1 MKYLFLVIALFIGPV
16 CMAHSDENFI
26 KSDLFGN
33 LGERDKAAILIIHFG
48 TTHDDTR
55 VLTIDAINAKMKE
68 AFPGIEVREAWTS
81 RIILKKLKERG
92 VERLNPAQAL
102 IQLHEQGYTH
112 ILIQSTNIIE
122 GTEMKELRREVE
134 GLSLNFKDIRVGNPL
149 LYAPED
155 YTVVVK
161 AITEAMNQADR
172 GGQKLLVGHGTPD
185 PATASYAMFDYMLKA
200 EGHPEYHVGTV
211 EGYPEYEDALRLLK
225 NGKSKTLT
233 LAPLMFVAGDHA
245 KNDIAGEWKENLEK
259 QGYKVN
265 LYLKGLG
272 ENPTVQQLFIH
283 MPGLLPD
290 IKRWIWL
297 PGKRGICREN
307 KGRFFLRKPAKRIM
321 DRCQWTMDNYWKL
334 GFHQKI
340 KKGRKMRKE
349 NENKIIDNQHNI
361 SYSSGI
367 LFHCQLTRCP
377 QGSMTL

>member
-1 MKYLFLVIALFIGPV
+1 MKWITLLFVLVFETIL
-16 CMAHSDENFI
+16 CMAHFDNFI
-26 KSDLFGN
+26 ESDLFGN
-33 LGERDKAAILIIHFG
+33 LGERDKAAILVVHFG

-55 VLTIDAINAKMKE
+55 ALTIDVINAKMKE

-81 RIILKKLKERG
+81 RIILRTLKERG
-92 VERLNPAQAL
+92 VGRQNPTQAL

-155 YTVVVK
+155 YEVVVK
-161 AITEAMNQADR
+161 AVTEAMNQANK

-233 LAPLMFVAGDHA
+233 LAPLMFVVGDHA

-272 ENPTVQQLFIH
+272 ENPTVQQLFIQH
-283 MPGLLPD
+283 A
-290 IKRWIWL
+290 
-297 PGKRGICREN
+297 
-307 KGRFFLRKPAKRIM
+307 RFAAGHKAVDMATK
-321 DRCQWTMDNYWKL
+321 
-334 GFHQKI
+334 
-340 KKGRKMRKE
+340 KKGYM
-349 NENKIIDNQHNI
+349 
-361 SYSSGI
+361 
-367 LFHCQLTRCP
+367 
-377 QGSMTL
+377 QGK

>member
-1 MKYLFLVIALFIGPV
+1 MKWITLLFVLVFETIL
-16 CMAHSDENFI
+16 CMAHSDNFI
-26 KSDLFGN
+26 ESDLFGN
-33 LGERDKAAILIIHFG
+33 LGERDKAAILVVHFG

-55 VLTIDAINAKMKE
+55 ALTIDVINAKMKE

-81 RIILKKLKERG
+81 RIILRTLKERG
-92 VERLNPAQAL
+92 VGRQNPTQAL

-155 YTVVVK
+155 YEVVVK
-161 AITEAMNQADR
+161 AVTEAMNQANK

-272 ENPTVQQLFIH
+272 ENPTVQQLFIQH
-283 MPGLLPD
+283 A
-290 IKRWIWL
+290 
-297 PGKRGICREN
+297 
-307 KGRFFLRKPAKRIM
+307 RFAAGHKAVDMATR
-321 DRCQWTMDNYWKL
+321 
-334 GFHQKI
+334 
-340 KKGRKMRKE
+340 KKGYM
-349 NENKIIDNQHNI
+349 
-361 SYSSGI
+361 
-367 LFHCQLTRCP
+367 
-377 QGSMTL
+377 QGK

>member
-102 IQLHEQGYTH
+102 IRLHEQGYTH

-155 YTVVVK
+155 YAVVVK
-161 AITEAMNQADR
+161 AITEAMNQANKS
-172 GGQKLLVGHGTPD
+172 GQKLLVGHGTPD

-200 EGHPEYHVGTV
+200 EGHPEYHVG
-211 EGYPEYEDALRLLK
+211 
-225 NGKSKTLT
+225 SKTLT

-272 ENPTVQQLFIH
+272 ENPTVQQLFIQH
-283 MPGLLPD
+283 A
-290 IKRWIWL
+290 
-297 PGKRGICREN
+297 
-307 KGRFFLRKPAKRIM
+307 RFAAGHKAVDMATR
-321 DRCQWTMDNYWKL
+321 
-334 GFHQKI
+334 
-340 KKGRKMRKE
+340 KKGYM
-349 NENKIIDNQHNI
+349 
-361 SYSSGI
+361 
-367 LFHCQLTRCP
+367 
-377 QGSMTL
+377 QGK

>member
-1 MKYLFLVIALFIGPV
+1 MKRITLLFVLVFETIL
-16 CMAHSDENFI
+16 CMAHSDNFI
-26 KSDLFGN
+26 ESDLFGN
-33 LGERDKAAILIIHFG
+33 LGERDKAAILVVHFG

-55 VLTIDAINAKMKE
+55 ALTIDVINAKMKE

-81 RIILKKLKERG
+81 RIILRTLKERG
-92 VERLNPAQAL
+92 VGRQNPTQAL

-134 GLSLNFKDIRVGNPL
+134 GHSLNFKDIRVGNPL

-155 YTVVVK
+155 YEVVVK
-161 AITEAMNQADR
+161 AVTEAMNQANK

-233 LAPLMFVAGDHA
+233 LAPLMFVVGDHA

-272 ENPTVQQLFIH
+272 ENPTVQQLFIQH
-283 MPGLLPD
+283 A
-290 IKRWIWL
+290 
-297 PGKRGICREN
+297 
-307 KGRFFLRKPAKRIM
+307 RFAAGHKAVDMATK
-321 DRCQWTMDNYWKL
+321 
-334 GFHQKI
+334 
-340 KKGRKMRKE
+340 KKGYM
-349 NENKIIDNQHNI
+349 
-361 SYSSGI
+361 
-367 LFHCQLTRCP
+367 
-377 QGSMTL
+377 QGK

>member
-1 MKYLFLVIALFIGPV
+1 MKWITLLFELVFETIL
-16 CMAHSDENFI
+16 CMAHSDNFI
-26 KSDLFGN
+26 ESDLFGN
-33 LGERDKAAILIIHFG
+33 LGERDKAAILVVHFG

-55 VLTIDAINAKMKE
+55 ALTIDVINAKMKE

-81 RIILKKLKERG
+81 RIILRTLKERG
-92 VERLNPAQAL
+92 VGRQNPTQAL

-155 YTVVVK
+155 YEVVVK
-161 AITEAMNQADR
+161 AVTEAMNQANK

-233 LAPLMFVAGDHA
+233 LAPLMFVVGDHA

-272 ENPTVQQLFIH
+272 ENPTVQQLFIQH
-283 MPGLLPD
+283 A
-290 IKRWIWL
+290 
-297 PGKRGICREN
+297 
-307 KGRFFLRKPAKRIM
+307 RFAAGHKAVDMATR
-321 DRCQWTMDNYWKL
+321 
-334 GFHQKI
+334 
-340 KKGRKMRKE
+340 KKGYM
-349 NENKIIDNQHNI
+349 
-361 SYSSGI
+361 
-367 LFHCQLTRCP
+367 
-377 QGSMTL
+377 QGK

>member
-1 MKYLFLVIALFIGPV
+1 MKWITLLFVLVFETIL
-16 CMAHSDENFI
+16 CMAHSDNFI
-26 KSDLFGN
+26 ESDLFGN
-33 LGERDKAAILIIHFG
+33 LGERDKAAILVVHFG
-48 TTHDDTR
+48 TTHDDPR
-55 VLTIDAINAKMKE
+55 ALTIDVINAKMKE

-81 RIILKKLKERG
+81 RIILRTLKERG
-92 VERLNPAQAL
+92 VGRQNPTQAL

-155 YTVVVK
+155 YEVVVK
-161 AITEAMNQADR
+161 AVTEAMNQANK

-233 LAPLMFVAGDHA
+233 LAPLMFVVGDHA

-272 ENPTVQQLFIH
+272 ENPTVQQLFIQH
-283 MPGLLPD
+283 A
-290 IKRWIWL
+290 
-297 PGKRGICREN
+297 
-307 KGRFFLRKPAKRIM
+307 RFAAGHKAVDMATK
-321 DRCQWTMDNYWKL
+321 
-334 GFHQKI
+334 
-340 KKGRKMRKE
+340 KKGYM
-349 NENKIIDNQHNI
+349 
-361 SYSSGI
+361 
-367 LFHCQLTRCP
+367 
-377 QGSMTL
+377 QGK

>member
-1 MKYLFLVIALFIGPV
+1 MKWITLLFVLVFETIL
-16 CMAHSDENFI
+16 CMAHSDNFI
-26 KSDLFGN
+26 ESDLFGN
-33 LGERDKAAILIIHFG
+33 LGERDKAAILVVHFG

-55 VLTIDAINAKMKE
+55 ALTIDVINAKMKE
-68 AFPGIEVREAWTS
+68 VFPGIEVREAWTS
-81 RIILKKLKERG
+81 RIILRTLKERG
-92 VERLNPAQAL
+92 VGRQNPTQAL

-155 YTVVVK
+155 YEVVVK
-161 AITEAMNQADR
+161 AVTEAMNQANK

-233 LAPLMFVAGDHA
+233 LAPLMFVVGDHA

-265 LYLKGLG
+265 LNLKGLG
-272 ENPTVQQLFIH
+272 ENPTVQQLFIQH
-283 MPGLLPD
+283 A
-290 IKRWIWL
+290 
-297 PGKRGICREN
+297 
-307 KGRFFLRKPAKRIM
+307 RFAAGHKAVDMATK
-321 DRCQWTMDNYWKL
+321 
-334 GFHQKI
+334 
-340 KKGRKMRKE
+340 KKGYM
-349 NENKIIDNQHNI
+349 
-361 SYSSGI
+361 
-367 LFHCQLTRCP
+367 
-377 QGSMTL
+377 QGK

>member
-1 MKYLFLVIALFIGPV
+1 MKWITLLFVLVFETIL
-16 CMAHSDENFI
+16 CMAHSDNFI
-26 KSDLFGN
+26 ESDLFGN
-33 LGERDKAAILIIHFG
+33 LGERDKAAILVVHFG

-55 VLTIDAINAKMKE
+55 ALTIDVINAKMKE

-81 RIILKKLKERG
+81 RIILRTLKERG
-92 VERLNPAQAL
+92 VGRQNPTQAL

-155 YTVVVK
+155 YEVVVK
-161 AITEAMNQADR
+161 AVTEAMNQANK

-233 LAPLMFVAGDHA
+233 LAPLMFVVGDHA

-272 ENPTVQQLFIH
+272 ENPTVQQLFIQH
-283 MPGLLPD
+283 A
-290 IKRWIWL
+290 
-297 PGKRGICREN
+297 
-307 KGRFFLRKPAKRIM
+307 RFAAGHKAVDMATK
-321 DRCQWTMDNYWKL
+321 
-334 GFHQKI
+334 
-340 KKGRKMRKE
+340 KKGYM
-349 NENKIIDNQHNI
+349 
-361 SYSSGI
+361 
-367 LFHCQLTRCP
+367 
-377 QGSMTL
+377 QGK

>member
-1 MKYLFLVIALFIGPV
+1 MKWITLLFVLVFETIL
-16 CMAHSDENFI
+16 CMAHSDNFI
-26 KSDLFGN
+26 ESDLFGN
-33 LGERDKAAILIIHFG
+33 LGERDKAAILVVHFG

-55 VLTIDAINAKMKE
+55 ALTIDVINAKMKE

-81 RIILKKLKERG
+81 RIILRTLKERG
-92 VERLNPAQAL
+92 VGRQNPTQAL

-155 YTVVVK
+155 YEVVVK
-161 AITEAMNQADR
+161 AVTEAMNQANK

-272 ENPTVQQLFIH
+272 ENPTVQQLFIQH
-283 MPGLLPD
+283 A
-290 IKRWIWL
+290 
-297 PGKRGICREN
+297 
-307 KGRFFLRKPAKRIM
+307 RFAAGHKAVDMATK
-321 DRCQWTMDNYWKL
+321 
-334 GFHQKI
+334 
-340 KKGRKMRKE
+340 KKGYM
-349 NENKIIDNQHNI
+349 
-361 SYSSGI
+361 
-367 LFHCQLTRCP
+367 
-377 QGSMTL
+377 QGK

>member
-1 MKYLFLVIALFIGPV
+1 MKWITLLFVLVFETIL
-16 CMAHSDENFI
+16 CMAHSDNFI
-26 KSDLFGN
+26 ESDLFGN
-33 LGERDKAAILIIHFG
+33 LGERDKAAILVVHFG

-55 VLTIDAINAKMKE
+55 ALTIDVINAKMKE

-81 RIILKKLKERG
+81 RIILRTLKERG
-92 VERLNPAQAL
+92 VGRQNPTQAL

-155 YTVVVK
+155 YAVVVK

-233 LAPLMFVAGDHA
+233 LAPLMFVVGDHA

-272 ENPTVQQLFIH
+272 ENPTVQQLFIQH
-283 MPGLLPD
+283 A
-290 IKRWIWL
+290 
-297 PGKRGICREN
+297 
-307 KGRFFLRKPAKRIM
+307 RFAAGHKAVDMATR
-321 DRCQWTMDNYWKL
+321 
-334 GFHQKI
+334 
-340 KKGRKMRKE
+340 KKGYM
-349 NENKIIDNQHNI
+349 
-361 SYSSGI
+361 
-367 LFHCQLTRCP
+367 
-377 QGSMTL
+377 QGK

>member
-1 MKYLFLVIALFIGPV
+1 MKYLFLVIALFIGSV

-26 KSDLFGN
+26 ESDLFGN

-55 VLTIDAINAKMKE
+55 ALTIDAINAKMKE

-155 YTVVVK
+155 YAVVVK

-211 EGYPEYEDALRLLK
+211 EGYPE
-225 NGKSKTLT
+225 
-233 LAPLMFVAGDHA
+233 
-245 KNDIAGEWKENLEK
+245 
-259 QGYKVN
+259 
-265 LYLKGLG
+265 
-272 ENPTVQQLFIH
+272 
-283 MPGLLPD
+283 
-290 IKRWIWL
+290 
-297 PGKRGICREN
+297 
-307 KGRFFLRKPAKRIM
+307 
-321 DRCQWTMDNYWKL
+321 
-334 GFHQKI
+334 
-340 KKGRKMRKE
+340 
-349 NENKIIDNQHNI
+349 
-361 SYSSGI
+361 
-367 LFHCQLTRCP
+367 
-377 QGSMTL
+377 

>member
-1 MKYLFLVIALFIGPV
+1 
-16 CMAHSDENFI
+16 
-26 KSDLFGN
+26 
-33 LGERDKAAILIIHFG
+33 
-48 TTHDDTR
+48 
-55 VLTIDAINAKMKE
+55 MKE

-92 VERLNPAQAL
+92 VERLNPTQAL

-155 YTVVVK
+155 YAVVVK

-211 EGYPEYEDALRLLK
+211 EGYPEYEDVLRLLK

-259 QGYKVN
+259 RGYKVN

-272 ENPTVQQLFIH
+272 ENPTVQQLFIQH
-283 MPGLLPD
+283 ARFAAGHKAVDMATRKKGVYA
-290 IKRWIWL
+290 
-297 PGKRGICREN
+297 GKI

-321 DRCQWTMDNYWKL
+321 DRWQWTIDKYWKL
-334 GFHQKI
+334 YFHQKI
-340 KKGRKMRKE
+340 KKGRKLRKE
-349 NENKIIDNQHNI
+349 DENVTVDNQFNRI
-361 SYSSGI
+361 YPLGV
-367 LFHCQLTRCP
+367 LLHCQLTRCRRVP
-377 QGSMTL
+377 